1 MQENT
6 EQKLFIY
13 KIVYVMDNGNRYY
26 IKHKAKD
33 KVEAMQ
39 FWCDSLIWHS
49 VLECKDWNDH
59 DAVIRIE
66 KISEL
71 IVICL

>member
-1 MQENT
+1 MEENI
-6 EQKLFIY
+6 EQKLFTY
-13 KIVYVMDNGNRYY
+13 KIVYVMDNWNQYY

-33 KVEAMQ
+33 RVDAMQ

-49 VLECKDWNDH
+49 VLECKDCNWY

-66 KISEL
+66 KISEIL
-71 IVICL
+71 VVCL